1 MDAKEMIARRAA
13 QELNNGE
20 VVNLGF
26 GIPTAVANF
35 LPEGVEVLFE
45 SENGA
50 LVFGGAPKLGDD
62 DPDVGNA
69 GGLPI
74 TMIPGSSCFD
84 LATSFC
90 IIRGGH
96 VGTTILG
103 ALQVDQEG
111 SIANWAT
118 PVAPGKYI
126 PGMGGAMDLVMG
138 AKKVV
143 ATLIHTVKG
152 KSKILRKCTLPI
164 TGKSC
169 VSKIITEK
177 CVFEVIPQGLVLTEI
192 AEGITVDELRS
203 CTEADFTVASEI
215 KPYQLT
221 SICN

>member
-13 QELNNGE
+13 KELNNGE

-35 LPEGVEVLFE
+35 VPEGVEVLLE

-50 LVFGGAPKLGDD
+50 LVFGGVPKLGED
-62 DPDVGNA
+62 DPDVANA
-69 GGLPI
+69 AGLPI

-103 ALQVDQEG
+103 ALEVDQEG
-111 SIANWAT
+111 SIANWAV
-118 PVAPGKYI
+118 PVAPGKFS

-138 AKKVV
+138 AKKVI

-152 KSKILRKCTLPI
+152 TPKILKKCSLPI
-164 TGKSC
+164 TGKGC

-177 CVFEVIPQGLVLTEI
+177 CVFEVTPNGLVLVEM
-192 AEGITVDELRS
+192 AEGVSVDELRS
-203 CTEADFTVASEI
+203 CTEAEFSVSPELR
-215 KPYQLT
+215 PYQL
-221 SICN
+221 

>member
-1 MDAKEMIARRAA
+1 MDGKEMIARRAA
-13 QELNNGE
+13 KELSNGE

-26 GIPTAVANF
+26 GIPTAVANYI
-35 LPEGVEVLFE
+35 PEGVEVLLE

-50 LVFGGAPKLGDD
+50 LVFGGAPKLGEEDS
-62 DPDVGNA
+62 DVGNA

-103 ALQVDQEG
+103 ALEVDQEG

-118 PVAPGKYI
+118 PVAPGKWS
-126 PGMGGAMDLVMG
+126 PGMGGAMDLVTG
-138 AKKVV
+138 AKKVIV
-143 ATLIHTVKG
+143 TMIHTVKG
-152 KSKILRKCTLPI
+152 SPKILKKCTLPL
-164 TGKSC
+164 TGKGC

-177 CVFEVIPQGLVLTEI
+177 CVFEVTDAGLLLVEL
-192 AEGITVDELRS
+192 AEGVTVDEIKT
-203 CTEADFTVASEI
+203 CTEAEFAVAAEM
-215 KPYQLT
+215 KPYQL
-221 SICN
+221 